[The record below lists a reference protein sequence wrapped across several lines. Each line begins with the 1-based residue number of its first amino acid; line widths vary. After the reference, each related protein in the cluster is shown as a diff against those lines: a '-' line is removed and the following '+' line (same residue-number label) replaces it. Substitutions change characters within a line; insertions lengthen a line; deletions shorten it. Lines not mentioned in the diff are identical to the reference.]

1 MNNQTFNQTLP
12 NLTVLPVAGAA
23 ASFSAGAAASFL
35 FLPVISSRSLHAG
48 EYSLNIL

>member
-1 MNNQTFNQTLP
+1 MNNQTFNQTPP
-12 NLTVLPVAGAA
+12 NLTVLPVAAA
-23 ASFSAGAAASFL
+23 ASFSAGAAVSFL

>member
-12 NLTVLPVAGAA
+12 NLTALPVAAA
-23 ASFSAGAAASFL
+23 AAPSPAGAAASFL